1 VDAWIRF
8 MAPVV
13 QNTADS
19 LIRSI
24 DQKLSRNIDR
34 LHVMLSSPGGSVFH
48 GLSIHN
54 MLKASPIPVSTYN
67 FGSVDSIGV
76 VIFCA
81 GESRICVPHARFL
94 IHGVSMG
101 LQGNSTFD
109 EKALEEKLKLLKSDY
124 GNIARV
130 IADATGKP
138 PKDVVKKMNQR
149 TTLTPESAL
158 SYGLVTKIKSQL
170 IPEGSDMT
178 IIYENGSVQD
188 ITVAPRQLQMPDAI
202 LQQAAT
208 APMDSPS
215 PQAVSEAVPD
225 SMSSPYESG
234 TYFTWTNSD
243 TTTR

>member
-1 VDAWIRF
+1 MDAWIRF

-19 LIRSI
+19 LIRAI
-24 DQKLSRNIDR
+24 DQKLSKNIAR
-34 LHVMLSSPGGSVFH
+34 LHVMISSPGGSVFH

-54 MLKASPIPVSTYN
+54 MLKASPIPVTTYN

-81 GESRICVPHARFL
+81 GSSRVCMPHARFL

-101 LQGNSTFD
+101 LQGNATFD
-109 EKALEEKLKLLKSDY
+109 EQALEEKLKLLKSDY

-138 PKDVVKKMNQR
+138 QKDVVRKMNQR

-158 SYGLVTKIKSQL
+158 SYGLVTEIKSQL
-170 IPEGSDMT
+170 VPEGSDMT

-188 ITVAPRQLQMPDAI
+188 ITMAPTQIQMPNAI
-202 LQQAAT
+202 MQQAAA

-215 PQAVSEAVPD
+215 PQAVSATIPD
-225 SMSSPYESG
+225 SMSNPYESG
-234 TYFTWTNSD
+234 TYFPWTNES
-243 TTTR
+243 TTSG